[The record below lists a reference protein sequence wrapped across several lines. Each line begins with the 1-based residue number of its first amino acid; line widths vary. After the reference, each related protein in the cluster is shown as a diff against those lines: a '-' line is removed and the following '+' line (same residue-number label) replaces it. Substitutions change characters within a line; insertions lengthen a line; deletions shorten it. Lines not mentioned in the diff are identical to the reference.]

1 MIKVFTSR
9 ITFDGL
15 TIEGKEPASMFE
27 LEKDRGIVSAGDIK
41 YKIKIALISNAFLAT
56 GSAEAS
62 FELICD
68 KCLSHFNLNVKTSDV
83 CHLYED
89 YHGSE
94 LDLTEDIR
102 EDILILL
109 PHRLLCSES
118 CKGICFKCGENL
130 NNKKCSCSNTEKTD
144 SVWNELNKLKV

>member
-9 ITFDGL
+9 ISIDGL
-15 TIEGKEPASMFE
+15 IIEGEEPASMFDV
-27 LEKDRGIVSAGDIK
+27 EKDNGVTPLGSLK
-41 YKIKIALISNAFLAT
+41 YKIKISIINNGYLAT
-56 GSAEAS
+56 GQAEAE
-62 FELICD
+62 FELVCD
-68 KCLSHFNLNVKTSDV
+68 KCLSHFVSKIKTTEI

-109 PHRLLCSES
+109 PHRLLCSKS

-144 SVWNELNKLKV
+144 SVWSELNKLKV